1 MNFAVDKINDGIAV
15 LENIKTGEIIN
26 VDTGI
31 LPSDTKEK
39 DILMYNGNNYELNA
53 NEKIDRIRFLQEK
66 MNKLRGEAD
75 EYK

>member
-66 MNKLRGEAD
+66 MNKLRGDAD